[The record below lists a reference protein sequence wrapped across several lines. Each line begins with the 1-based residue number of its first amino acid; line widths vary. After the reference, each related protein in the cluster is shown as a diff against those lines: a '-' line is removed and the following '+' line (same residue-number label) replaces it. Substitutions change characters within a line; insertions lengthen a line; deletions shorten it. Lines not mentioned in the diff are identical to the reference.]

1 MKYENFWVLLMAF
14 FFQDARGW
22 FALTF
27 TLSQDDKMKINIG
40 AQSSQM

>member
-1 MKYENFWVLLMAF
+1 MKYENLWVVVMAF
-14 FFQDARGW
+14 FQDVRGW